1 MQGLNWLTARPV
13 AHRGLHDAE
22 SGIIENTTSA
32 FNAAITANYAF
43 ECDLQITADG
53 EAVVH
58 HDDQLG
64 RLTEG
69 SGRLNAMTAAELKR
83 VPYRAS
89 PDRIITVGELCD
101 LVASRVTMLIELKSR
116 FDGDTRVVERAAQV
130 IAGYPGPAAL
140 MSFDPAQV
148 AHLRAIAPRLTRGVA
163 AESRYLP
170 ADWRDLPA
178 GSRRTMKYFCHALST
193 RPHFIAFSVK
203 NLPAFVPFVARN
215 VFGRPVLTWTVR
227 TQADRNTAARFAD
240 QIIFEGFRP

>member
-69 SGRLNAMTAAELKR
+69 SGRLNAMTAASTWPAWVMLR
-83 VPYRAS
+83 
-89 PDRIITVGELCD
+89 DD
-101 LVASRVTMLIELKSR
+101 LGLSVA
-116 FDGDTRVVERAAQV
+116 AARQV
-130 IAGYPGPAAL
+130 MAR
-140 MSFDPAQV
+140 S
-148 AHLRAIAPRLTRGVA
+148 LRAL
-163 AESRYLP
+163 
-170 ADWRDLPA
+170 
-178 GSRRTMKYFCHALST
+178 LS
-193 RPHFIAFSVK
+193 PLS
-203 NLPAFVPFVARN
+203 P
-215 VFGRPVLTWTVR
+215 GE
-227 TQADRNTAARFAD
+227 Q
-240 QIIFEGFRP
+240 QQ